1 MAETLRSED
10 AELPVGYTQNVA
22 RTRGRDTGRA
32 RNSEE
37 LGFPSEQRVSLCWK
51 HFPER
56 LAKSQEVKKG
66 KTSPAGGNN
75 VSTRTGRN
83 PAKILVSA
91 WEIHCRHN
99 IEQYTL
105 SYVKHSRGSLMY
117 DAGNLSSSDNL
128 EWWGEEGGVGGSS
141 ERRGNRYAYGWLML
155 MYGKNYHNI
164 VYPPVK

>member
-105 SYVKHSRGSLMY
+105 SYVKHSRGMMQGTWAL
-117 DAGNLSSSDNL
+117 LTTWSDGVRR
-128 EWWGEEGGVGGSS
+128 EVWGVVQRGGETGMPMADSCWCMAKTITILYILQL
-141 ERRGNRYAYGWLML
+141 N
-155 MYGKNYHNI
+155 KF
-164 VYPPVK
+164 